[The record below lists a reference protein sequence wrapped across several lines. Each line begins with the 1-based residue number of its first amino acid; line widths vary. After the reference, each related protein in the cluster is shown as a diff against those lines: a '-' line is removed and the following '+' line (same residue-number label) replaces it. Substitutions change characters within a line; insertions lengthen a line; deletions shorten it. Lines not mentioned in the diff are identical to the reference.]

1 MGYEGLEPAG
11 PEIDYYLAPTLLPTT
26 TLTGVAVALVIPAVV
41 GTAVAVITT
50 APRIDG
56 RQEQVATI
64 LGDDPLVNLFL
75 HPLIITF
82 LALKVTLDATETFAV
97 ILTTCRK

>member
-1 MGYEGLEPAG
+1 M
-11 PEIDYYLAPTLLPTT
+11 
-26 TLTGVAVALVIPAVV
+26 ALVIPALV

-82 LALKVTLDATETFAV
+82 LALKVTLDVTETFALMV
-97 ILTTCRK
+97 TTCRK